1 MMIDDGRSQQPR
13 HDGASHDPRR
23 FRDCA
28 QAGAAGENVWGGK
41 AQIMGAQQKFKCFET
56 LSCEHALIFLNVRMC
71 GWGGDS
77 VETRLRLDLTVYI
90 IYSLMLIFG
99 SLFTFIYSPI
109 LIFTDVSLF
118 SVFSRRML
126 RTLRSSSFSFTLTL
140 TFLIG
145 FSRVKIFSPVALLSI
160 DCTAASMF

>member
-56 LSCEHALIFLNVRMC
+56 LSCFDFFECSNVC
-71 GWGGDS
+71 GGGDS

-145 FSRVKIFSPVALLSI
+145 FSRVNIFSPVALLSI